1 MIWAVVL
8 AAGEAKRMGEPK
20 QLLPFGRTTVIETV
34 LENILASAVD
44 KTLVVLGAHCERIK
58 PAIKRFPV
66 VVTVNPG
73 FAAEMLSSVQW
84 GICHLPQDA
93 RAALVFLGDQPWIS
107 PKIID
112 RVISEYNAADRGL
125 ILPVYENSGGH
136 PLLIDLK
143 YRREIGRLSA
153 DIGLK
158 ELLSRHPEDILRVEI
173 DDPNI
178 LRDMDKPAD
187 YAESK

>member
-8 AAGEAKRMGEPK
+8 AAGESRRMGEPK

-44 KTLVVLGAHCERIK
+44 KTLVVLGAHSERIE
-58 PAIKRFPV
+58 PVIKRFPLV
-66 VVTVNPG
+66 MTMNPG
-73 FAAEMLSSVQW
+73 FKAGMLSSVQW
-84 GICHLPQDA
+84 GIRSLPREA
-93 RAALVFLGDQPWIS
+93 RAALIFLGDQPWIS

-125 ILPVYENSGGH
+125 VLPVHENSGGH

-143 YRREIGRLSA
+143 YREEIGRLSP
-153 DIGLK
+153 DVGLR
-158 ELLSRHPEDILRVEI
+158 ELLSRHSEDILRVDI
-173 DDPNI
+173 DDPDI

-187 YAESK
+187 YTESK